1 MPYLT
6 RSTALLLAASVLAAA
21 QPAFDLVVKGGH
33 VIDPKNKLSRV
44 ADVAVSNGRI
54 VRVAPN
60 IDARTATR
68 VVNAVGLYVTPGLI
82 DMHVHV
88 YAGTGLKALTG
99 DSSIYP
105 DTWSFRS
112 GVTTMVDAGTAGWRN
127 FPDFKQR
134 IIERAKTRV
143 LAFLNISDVGMAP
156 TGENAVEG
164 ISADAAIRMA
174 QANKDVIV
182 GYKVAHF
189 AHGGWLDIDAAVAA
203 GNATK
208 QPVMVDLGKIDK
220 ERNLETLFNKKL
232 RAGDIYTHC
241 YSGRREELLADG
253 RVNPAM
259 RQGRERGVIF
269 DLGHGGG
276 SFYWLVAVPAF
287 EQKFLPDSISTDLHT
302 GSMNGGMKDLTNVMS
317 KVLNLGA
324 SLDDVIHMSTWAPAQ
339 EIQRPE
345 LGNLDPGS
353 EADITVL
360 RVEQG
365 SFGFLDAGGARL
377 TGSRRLTAEA
387 TIRKGVVVYDLN
399 GIAATDWKSFP
410 YETILPM
417 ARK

>member
-1 MPYLT
+1 MLHLS
-6 RSTALLLAASVLAAA
+6 RSTALLLAGALVASA
-21 QPAFDLVVKGGH
+21 QPAYDLVIKGGH

-44 ADVAVSNGRI
+44 SDVAVAQGRI
-54 VRVAPN
+54 ARVAPN
-60 IDARTATR
+60 IDAAAARR
-68 VVNAVGLYVTPGLI
+68 VVNAAGLYVTPGLI

-99 DSSIYP
+99 DQSIYP

-127 FPDFKQR
+127 FPDFRQR
-134 IIERAKTRV
+134 VIERARTRV

-164 ISADAAIRMA
+164 ISAEAAVRMA
-174 QANKDVIV
+174 QANKDLIV
-182 GYKVAHF
+182 GFKVAHF
-189 AHGGWLDIDAAVAA
+189 AQGGWVDIDAAIAA

-208 QPVMVDLGKIDK
+208 QPVMVDFGKLDQERTLSTLLG
-220 ERNLETLFNKKL
+220 RKL

-241 YSGRREELLADG
+241 YSGRRDELLAG
-253 RVNPAM
+253 GKINPAL

-269 DLGHGGG
+269 DIGHGGG

-287 EQKFLPDSISTDLHT
+287 EQKFPPDSISTDLHT
-302 GSMNGGMKDLTNVMS
+302 GSMNGGMKDMANVMS

-324 SLDDVIHMSTWAPAQ
+324 SLEDVIRMSTWAPAQ

-345 LGNLDPGS
+345 LGNLDVGS

-365 SFGFLDAGGARL
+365 HFGFLDSGGARL
-377 TGSRRLTAEA
+377 DGGRRLTAEA

-399 GIAATDWKSFP
+399 GIAAVDWKSFP
-410 YETILPM
+410 YETILPV
-417 ARK
+417 AKK